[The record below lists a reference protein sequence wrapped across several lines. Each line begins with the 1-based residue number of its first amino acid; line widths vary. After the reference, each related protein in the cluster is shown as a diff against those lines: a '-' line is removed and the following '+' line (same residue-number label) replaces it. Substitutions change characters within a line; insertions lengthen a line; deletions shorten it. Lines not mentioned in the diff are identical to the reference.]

1 MSNKNKTPL
10 LRPLRKEGG
19 TLYIFPSA
27 TEDIGLNI
35 NSRANRVA
43 LSYYALLDIP
53 NCETYD
59 DIISGQDPDIWIDS
73 SSREDYLN
81 KNRFMPGL
89 IPGRFTNTGQDQ
101 IDRSET
107 GIGSWEIAASLQNYA
122 MNFETVLRNQDSYNY
137 QLSKTVSERVF
148 WKWLKE
154 TGAIRWEYIKDLKT
168 NPDGSEIKKGY
179 YREVSDSASY
189 ERVVKCF
196 GEIAAGNSLS
206 TEFGMFNEIYITVP
220 SSYGESPIYFQI
232 DEDDNYQLGK
242 AYTSNELQNNI
253 LEGRRE
259 YMNNNIIDFQY
270 TLNRAWSDVYQE
282 SANMVD
288 PTRGKIETENGLP
301 WYKDLYNN
309 EGDIN
314 SYITDDAI
322 TDYTK
327 PLDVS
332 LYVTPPGENSE
343 SSFIV
348 KRSKLD
354 AVSLVKSIP
363 VYENIMKSQLTDNI
377 TENTESEFSS
387 LDYPIEYIEDGLLDW
402 DKLAIDF
409 HKNID
414 SKFTFNTVL
423 LYYTVYDA
431 NNQTELATNL
441 FGILFLDGVK
451 DEQGS
456 ESSDFSGA
464 NMQFSFNEIIK
475 RQSNENGFGTGY
487 SFRVNIKTS
496 SVFDNTDALISD
508 NTTANSII
516 TDNFNDVI
524 YSLHQSLNLMQGNTY
539 ITQSL
544 IDKYNEL
551 HAHVQNND
559 LDIRKLKTDLNTYL
573 MYKYENIVADTIDSD
588 LISVRTI
595 VPNSL
600 NEVKSSGS
608 TLNSIDFNFYRN
620 NPDTSAYI
628 LSDAP
633 IMSVGINNVN
643 IKHSTAEK
651 LKVHNL
657 YQSIPWVY
665 GNTMNEDYI
674 EISDPVLDNALTI
687 LEAIDIKL
695 LQDTNTWVTEDWDN
709 TLSEWVKTVH
719 DGTEQYYIID
729 PSSSLFTERN
739 TWGYKSDMIYTD
751 YTSGITWVNYQKFIP
766 LIILTLKKL
775 LTYHKTG
782 VSAET
787 ELSSKMEQKFGEWI
801 EKGETTLST
810 ITEEAQNI
818 VNSHAERLIQYSNI
832 IDQNRAEII
841 NQTVDDIAAD
851 VSAMVE
857 RDVSIK
863 INQIVDS
870 SVPDNLWNFV
880 ISEKVSELVDNKIDQ
895 RFPRSAETAQAV
907 DLETMSTNLTN
918 LNNALSILQSTFN
931 TFSNNLANMN
941 VHDSGTAIS
950 TIVNAGAEAS
960 GQLENIQQYMH
971 QIPIDYSDISTAID
985 SSSVIIDAS
994 HGEPVNP

>member
-53 NCETYD
+53 NCETYS
-59 DIISGQDPDIWIDS
+59 DIISGQDPEIWVDS
-73 SSREDYLN
+73 EARADSLN

-101 IDRSET
+101 VDRSET

-154 TGAIRWEYIKDLKT
+154 TGAIRWEYIKDLKS
-168 NPDGSEIKKGY
+168 NPDGTEIKKGY
-179 YREVSDSASY
+179 YREVSDSDFY
-189 ERVVKCF
+189 TRVVKCF
-196 GEIAAGNSLS
+196 GEISAGNSLS

-242 AYTSNELQNNI
+242 AYTSLELQNNI
-253 LEGRRE
+253 LEGRKE
-259 YMNNNIIDFQY
+259 YINKNIIDFQY
-270 TLNRAWSDVYQE
+270 TLNKAWSDVYQE
-282 SANMVD
+282 SPNSVD
-288 PTRGKIETENGLP
+288 STKGTIVTENGLP

-314 SYITDDAI
+314 SYITDDGI

-327 PLDVS
+327 PLDVD
-332 LYVTPPGENSE
+332 LYVTPPGED

-354 AVSLVKSIP
+354 AVSLIKSIP
-363 VYENIMKSQLTDNI
+363 LYEDIMKSQCTDII
-377 TENTESEFSS
+377 TDENSGEFSS
-387 LDYPIEYIEDGLLDW
+387 LDYPIELIEDGLLTW
-402 DKLAIDF
+402 DTLAIDF

-441 FGILFLDGVK
+441 FGVLFLDGVR

-464 NMQFSFNEIIK
+464 NMQFSFNEIEK

-496 SVFDNTDALISD
+496 SIFDNTDALISD

-524 YSLHQSLNLMQGNTY
+524 YSLRHSLLLMQGNTY
-539 ITQSL
+539 TTQTL

-559 LDIRKLKTDLNTYL
+559 IDIRKLKTDLNTYL
-573 MYKYENIVADTIDSD
+573 MYKYDNIVSTSVDSD
-588 LISVRTI
+588 TISVRTI
-595 VPNSL
+595 VPDSL
-600 NEVKSSGS
+600 NTVKSGS
-608 TLNSIDFNFYRN
+608 STFESTINFNFYRN
-620 NPDTSAYI
+620 NPGTSDYI
-628 LSDAP
+628 LSDSP
-633 IMSVGINNVN
+633 IMSIGTHNVD
-643 IKHSTAEK
+643 IKHGTVEQ
-651 LKVHNL
+651 LKAQNL
-657 YQSIPWVY
+657 YQYIPTPWLATSTD
-665 GNTMNEDYI
+665 NSDIKM
-674 EISDPVLDNALTI
+674 SDPVLDNALTI
-687 LEAIDIKL
+687 LEAINIKL
-695 LQDTNTWVTEDWDN
+695 LQDTNTWITEDWDYE
-709 TLSEWVKTVH
+709 TSEWVKTVH

-739 TWGYKSDMIYTD
+739 NWGYKSNMIYTD

-782 VSAET
+782 VSADT
-787 ELSSKMEQKFGEWI
+787 ELSSTLEKKFDKWI
-801 EKGETTLST
+801 EKGEETLANVT
-810 ITEEAQNI
+810 AEAQEI
-818 VNSHAERLIQYSNI
+818 VNRHSEKLTQYSDI
-832 IDQNRAEII
+832 INQNRASII
-841 NQTVDDIAAD
+841 NETANNITAD
-851 VSAMVE
+851 VNTMVE
-857 RDVSIK
+857 RNVSEAV
-863 INQIVDS
+863 QEIVDS
-870 SVPDNLWNFV
+870 TVPDTLWDFA
-880 ISEKVSELVDNKIDQ
+880 ISEKVSNLVDDKINQ
-895 RFPRSAETAQAV
+895 RFPSASASAQSIN
-907 DLETMSTNLTN
+907 LENMSADLTN
-918 LNNALSILQSTFN
+918 LNNAISVLQTTFN
-931 TFSNNLANMN
+931 SFSNSLSNLNAN
-941 VHDSGTAIS
+941 DSNSAIS
-950 TIVNAGAEAS
+950 TIINTATEAS
-960 GQLENIQQYMH
+960 IQLESISQYMNKGLPEAEEEH
-971 QIPIDYSDISTAID
+971 T
-985 SSSVIIDAS
+985 
-994 HGEPVNP
+994 EPYNPVP

>member
-53 NCETYD
+53 NCDTYD
-59 DIISGQDPDIWIDS
+59 DIISGQDPEIWFDPVAK
-73 SSREDYLN
+73 EDYLN

-107 GIGSWEIAASLQNYA
+107 GIGSWEIAASLQNYV

-154 TGAIRWEYIKDLKT
+154 TGAIRWEYIKDLRS
-168 NPDGSEIKKGY
+168 NPDGSEIKPGY
-179 YREVSDSASY
+179 YREVSNSGFY
-189 ERVVKCF
+189 KRVVKCF

-242 AYTSNELQNNI
+242 AYTSVELQNNI

-259 YMNNNIIDFQY
+259 YMNNNVIDFQY

-288 PTRGKIETENGLP
+288 PTRGKIETINGLP

-309 EGDIN
+309 DGDIN

-332 LYVTPPGENSE
+332 LYVTPPGENSD
-343 SSFIV
+343 SSFIF

-354 AVSLVKSIP
+354 AVSIVKSIP
-363 VYENIMKSQLTDNI
+363 VYEDIMKTQWTGNI
-377 TENTESEFSS
+377 TENMEEGEFSS
-387 LDYPIEYIEDGLLDW
+387 LDYPVELIEDGLLDW
-402 DKLAIDF
+402 DKLAIEF
-409 HKNID
+409 HKNRD

-441 FGILFLDGVK
+441 FGVLFLDGVR

-464 NMQFSFNEIIK
+464 NMQFSFNEIEK

-524 YSLHQSLNLMQGNTY
+524 FSLHQSLNLMTGNAY

-544 IDKYNEL
+544 VDKYNEL
-551 HAHVQNND
+551 HSHVQNND
-559 LDIRKLKTDLNTYL
+559 LDIRKLQTDLNTYL
-573 MYKYENIVADTIDSD
+573 MYKYENIVATTIDTD
-588 LISVRTI
+588 IISARTI
-595 VPNSL
+595 TPDSL
-600 NEVKSSGS
+600 NAVKSVGS
-608 TLNSIDFNFYRN
+608 TLNSVNFNFYKN
-620 NPDTSAYI
+620 NPDTSEYV
-628 LSDAP
+628 LSDTP
-633 IMSVGINNVN
+633 IMTVSANNVD
-643 IKHSTAEK
+643 IKHTVVEK
-651 LKVHNL
+651 LKAHNL

-665 GNTMNEDYI
+665 GATQNEEYI
-674 EISDPVLDNALTI
+674 EISDPILDNALTI

-695 LQDTNTWVTEDWDN
+695 LQDTSTWITEDWDN
-709 TLSEWVKTVH
+709 TLFEWVKTVH

-739 TWGYKSDMIYTD
+739 TWGYKSDMVYTD

-787 ELSSKMEQKFGEWI
+787 ELSSKMEKKFGEWV
-801 EKGETTLST
+801 EKGEATLSN

-818 VNSHAERLIQYSNI
+818 VNEHSERLTQYSNI
-832 IDQNRAEII
+832 INQSRTSII
-841 NQTVDDIAAD
+841 NQTVNDITAD
-851 VSAMVE
+851 VSAMIE
-857 RDVSIK
+857 RDVSIAVSR
-863 INQIVDS
+863 IVDS

-880 ISEKVSELVDNKIDQ
+880 ISDKVSELVDNKIDQ
-895 RFPRSAETAQAV
+895 KFPRTSETAQSV
-907 DLETMSTNLTN
+907 DLETMSANLTN

-931 TFSNNLANMN
+931 TFSNSLANMN
-941 VHDSGTAIS
+941 ANDSGTAIS
-950 TIVNAGAEAS
+950 TIATAGAEAS
-960 GQLENIQQYMH
+960 GQLENIQQYM
-971 QIPIDYSDISTAID
+971 QQLPKNYSDASTAID
-985 SSSVIIDAS
+985 AS
-994 HGEPVNP
+994 RGEQFEP